1 MFDIWIVNKDAH
13 PVERVGAEDDP
24 NVALMVAAQILKKCG
39 SPALDARNL
48 ETPDFVWPFEPSL
61 IVYDP
66 TTTIPVR
73 VVVVGS
79 TLTERDGSLAR
90 TPVGAVPLTRT
101 ISE

>member
-1 MFDIWIVNKDAH
+1 MFDIWIVNKDVQ
-13 PVERVGAEDDP
+13 PIERVGAEDDP
-24 NVALMVAAQILKKCG
+24 NVALVVAAQILKKCG

-48 ETPDFVWPFEPSL
+48 DVPVHGWPHEPSL

-90 TPVGAVPLTRT
+90 TSVGAVPLTRT